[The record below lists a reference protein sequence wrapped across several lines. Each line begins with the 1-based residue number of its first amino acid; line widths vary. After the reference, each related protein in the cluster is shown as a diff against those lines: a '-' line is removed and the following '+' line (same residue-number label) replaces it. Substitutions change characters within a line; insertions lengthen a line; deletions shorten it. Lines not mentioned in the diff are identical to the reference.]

1 MAYYG
6 GGSSGESS
14 GGTTTDT
21 TAPFFSQT
29 NVIGT
34 TTNTSPTI
42 TINSN
47 ENGIL
52 TGTISSTNGT
62 YTTFPLYRHYQED
75 LKLFGNFKSFEIYN
89 NNVRTRNEMF
99 IPLKFY
105 EDLLLP
111 TNLATPEI
119 FYDDPNFP
127 TPPVGVVFEEPLKSI
142 GPDANWVRNP
152 NKWYF

>member
-6 GGSSGESS
+6 GESSGESSGGSS

-47 ENGIL
+47 ENGTL

-62 YTTFPLYRHYQED
+62 YTIPQTNIYT
-75 LKLFGNFKSFEIYN
+75 GNN
-89 NNVRTRNEMF
+89 QQRNGLVAGKY
-99 IPLKFY
+99 I
-105 EDLLLP
+105 
-111 TNLATPEI
+111 LATHRGHERGKQI
-119 FYDDPNFP
+119 FDRRCRM
-127 TPPVGVVFEEPLKSI
+127 
-142 GPDANWVRNP
+142 RNAHLARGLLSG
-152 NKWYF
+152 WAQLH